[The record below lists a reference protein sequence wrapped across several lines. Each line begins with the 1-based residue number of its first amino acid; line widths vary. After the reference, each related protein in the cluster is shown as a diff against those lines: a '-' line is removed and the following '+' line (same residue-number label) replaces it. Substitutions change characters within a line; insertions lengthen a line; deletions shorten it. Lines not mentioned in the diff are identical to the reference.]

1 MRPGFILSRPY
12 RLSGTHL
19 VSRDLRGY
27 MIWVMSPQ
35 TRTSFMS
42 IRLVMDLWAIPRETL
57 ASPRP
62 THLHHHHSSHRQQLP
77 PVLPQTLRT
86 RCSHSLSAL
95 TLYGMRPR
103 STESSSH
110 RTWSPSVRICVRW
123 WPTRPPFCSSSRPYR
138 PRSRSSW
145 PSTSRLLHHHSDPQG
160 STFHPFCLFLASGD
174 TGYFVWGVWSSFF
187 VLFSYVLFSCFYS
200 AFVLFNI
207 VVLLFSFMF
216 SSAYL
221 SHV

>member
-12 RLSGTHL
+12 RSSETHL
-19 VSRDLRGY
+19 VSRDLRSH
-27 MIWVMSPQ
+27 MTLVMSPR

-42 IRLVMDLWAIPRETL
+42 FGLGMAPWATPRETL

-62 THLHHHHSSHRQQLP
+62 THLHHHPSSHRRQLP

-95 TLYGMRPR
+95 THSGMRPR

-110 RTWSPSVRICVRW
+110 RTWRPSVQICVRC

-138 PRSRSSW
+138 PRSRSSR
-145 PSTSRLLHHHSDPQG
+145 PSTSHLHHHRSDHQG
-160 STFHPFCLFLASGD
+160 STLHLFCLFLASGD
-174 TGYFVWGVWSSFF
+174 TGYFVWGGGGGMWLSCF
-187 VLFSYVLFSCFYS
+187 VLFSYVLFLVF
-200 AFVLFNI
+200 L
-207 VVLLFSFMF
+207 
-216 SSAYL
+216 
-221 SHV
+221 